1 MIFRDLVCN
10 YFERNGGFNGV
21 EASCIGHALADLAK
35 KNSISVEEAGYQVLG
50 YRDKKEFENKLAIIK
65 GDETVLEG
73 LKSDN
78 LKDAADEL
86 KIGKLRKLK
95 RPAGKLK
102 INGVRGLEFLVAEF
116 YKNDLTNVVQG
127 KNGYELLPFWLF
139 NHVNSSLEKVL
150 DNEGIKKCFVK
161 FKTAPCRQPVI
172 LNKTLYTSFEISS
185 SDKEAINREAFRL
198 ALHKGEGNGWFYKMP
213 ADSLIFL
220 SENDPETYKN
230 LLEYAAAMGKTY
242 ADLLNTKFVKIPDF
256 LKLYENLQCI
266 FYKFG
271 SQIAYRKG
279 SAWFFEEAF
288 HFLSD
293 TVNTLREPLDVSS
306 FVAGGSPGTGRCVDA
321 IHCF

>member
-1 MIFRDLVCN
+1 M
-10 YFERNGGFNGV
+10 
-21 EASCIGHALADLAK
+21 
-35 KNSISVEEAGYQVLG
+35 
-50 YRDKKEFENKLAIIK
+50 
-65 GDETVLEG
+65 
-73 LKSDN
+73 
-78 LKDAADEL
+78 
-86 KIGKLRKLK
+86 
-95 RPAGKLK
+95 
-102 INGVRGLEFLVAEF
+102 
-116 YKNDLTNVVQG
+116 
-127 KNGYELLPFWLF
+127 
-139 NHVNSSLEKVL
+139 
-150 DNEGIKKCFVK
+150 
-161 FKTAPCRQPVI
+161 
-172 LNKTLYTSFEISS
+172 NKTLYTSFEISS